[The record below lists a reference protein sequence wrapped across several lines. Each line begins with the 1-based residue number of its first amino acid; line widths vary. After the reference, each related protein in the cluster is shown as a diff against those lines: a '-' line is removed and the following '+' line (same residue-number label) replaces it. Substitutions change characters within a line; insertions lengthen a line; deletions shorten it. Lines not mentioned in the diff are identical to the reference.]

1 MEAEP
6 EEGKEVVEDGKGSLD
21 PDSSAGTSASGAL
34 SGAEKSGSILSRG
47 KGEVGEG
54 SAFSSLVFV
63 DNVAIAFSSSG
74 SEASTGFHTTSSS
87 GKSEDPG
94 HSVKKS
100 AMW

>member
-21 PDSSAGTSASGAL
+21 PDSSAGTSAS
-34 SGAEKSGSILSRG
+34 RG
-47 KGEVGEG
+47 TGEVGEG

-63 DNVAIAFSSSG
+63 DKVAMAFSSSG
-74 SEASTGFHTTSSS
+74 SEASTGFHTTSFS